1 MARWSTALSHFW
13 RMSWRTIT
21 VKPGTLRNAD
31 PQSLSHEQPLIP
43 PNRRFG
49 SRLQP
54 GKLGMTR
61 VDDDVALR
69 SGDDGRY
76 DQDAA
81 APLGIPLMAEPAG
94 RWTVPKMPVRQ
105 GIRANGFV
113 GRACGYPDLD
123 EVRVSGWRPV
133 PIDQRFQHRG
143 RVVFRSVDDPV
154 ANVVPP
160 SGDLPGSVRAEYVPS
175 ALRISD
181 SPGPSGRFQPRR
193 TGQTATPAWARRTR
207 LSTASAPAEDE
218 IAISSGASPSSRGCG
233 RLRKSSIRATSP

>member
-13 RMSWRTIT
+13 RMFWRTIT

-43 PNRRFG
+43 PYRRFG

-54 GKLGMTR
+54 GELGMTR
-61 VDDDVALR
+61 VDDDVAFR

-76 DQDAA
+76 DQDAT

-105 GIRANGFV
+105 VVRADDV
-113 GRACGYPDLD
+113 VACACGYPDLD
-123 EVRVSGWRPV
+123 EVLVSGWRPV

-143 RVVFRSVDDPV
+143 RVVLRSVDEPV

-181 SPGPSGRFQPRR
+181 SPGPSGRFQSRG

-207 LSTASAPAEDE
+207 LRTASAPAADE